1 MKKIYEIP
9 ELAVVKLD
17 LVDIVA
23 ASNPEIIVDTTED
36 VNAEEVESRRNNI
49 WDDEEEW

>member
-17 LVDIVA
+17 LENIVA
-23 ASNPEIIVDTTED
+23 ASNPEIIVDTTEE
-36 VNAEEVESRRNNI
+36 VGAEEVESRRNNI
-49 WDDEEEW
+49 WDDEEDW

>member
-17 LVDIVA
+17 LENIVA

>member
-9 ELAVVKLD
+9 ELAVVKLE
-17 LVDIVA
+17 LVNIVA

-36 VNAEEVESRRNNI
+36 VNAEVVESRRNNI